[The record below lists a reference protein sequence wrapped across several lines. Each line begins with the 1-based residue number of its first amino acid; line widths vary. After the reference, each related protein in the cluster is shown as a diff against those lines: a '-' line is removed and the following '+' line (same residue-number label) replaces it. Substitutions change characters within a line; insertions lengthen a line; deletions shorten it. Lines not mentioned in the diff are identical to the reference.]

1 MGPGVLIDQ
10 RCIMR
15 CILSSL
21 ERAGSSASEK
31 ERLQEIQVLE
41 MERRSV
47 QMRTGLSKQFILFG
61 FQLNNIE
68 AHRFCCDIH
77 VDQIL
82 SLHPSQVPADCGSC
96 AADDFADASVGQP

>member
-1 MGPGVLIDQ
+1 MIDR

-41 MERRSV
+41 VERRSV
-47 QMRTGLSKQFILFG
+47 QMRSGLSKQFFLFG
-61 FQLNNIE
+61 SQLKKIKT
-68 AHRFCCDIH
+68 HGFCCDIH
-77 VDQIL
+77 VDEIL
-82 SLHPSQVPADCGSC
+82 SLHPSQVSADCGSG
-96 AADDFADASVGQP
+96 AADDFADASMGQP

>member
-1 MGPGVLIDQ
+1 MIDR

-21 ERAGSSASEK
+21 ERAGLSASEK

-47 QMRTGLSKQFILFG
+47 QMRSGLSEQFFLFRS
-61 FQLNNIE
+61 QLKKIYT
-68 AHRFCCDIH
+68 HGFCCDIH
-77 VDQIL
+77 VDEIL
-82 SLHPSQVPADCGSC
+82 SLHPSQVSAHCGPG
-96 AADDFADASVGQP
+96 AADDFTDASMGQS

>member
-1 MGPGVLIDQ
+1 MAAGVVIDQ

-21 ERAGSSASEK
+21 DRDGSSASEK

-47 QMRTGLSKQFILFG
+47 QMRSGLSEQFFLFG
-61 FQLNNIE
+61 SQLKKI
-68 AHRFCCDIH
+68 
-77 VDQIL
+77 
-82 SLHPSQVPADCGSC
+82 
-96 AADDFADASVGQP
+96 